1 MTPKTNSFLPEDYV
15 ERRVELRTNLICL
28 SLFGVV
34 LMGVAGAYLMTR
46 NERTE
51 VLKQQEKINLQYAEA
66 AQRLAQLEE
75 LRQQKRLLLRKAQIS
90 ATLVE
95 PVPRSNLLADLINRM
110 PDSLSLLDLE
120 LTSKKLAAPRVAP
133 DPKKSAMAN
142 KKKSRESQDSDE
154 PAPPPVPKYRVTMSI
169 VGVAPTDMQVAS
181 FMASLA
187 RSPLF
192 SEVDLLF
199 SEKKN
204 MGDTPMRRF
213 KVRTVLSNQVDV
225 RSLEPLIQPRSKQ
238 GSVFGTMLGQFQTQ
252 PGDSVVE
259 VPSAAVNE

>member
-1 MTPKTNSFLPEDYV
+1 MNASPNSFLPEDYV

-34 LMGVAGAYLMTR
+34 LLTVVGAYLVTR
-46 NERTE
+46 ADSNEAFER
-51 VLKQQEKINLQYAEA
+51 QRQINQKYTEA
-66 AQRLAQLEE
+66 AERLAQLEE
-75 LRQQKRLLLRKAQIS
+75 LRKQKRSLLRKAQVS

-110 PDSLSLLDLE
+110 PDSLSLLELD
-120 LTSKKLAAPRVAP
+120 LTSKKLAMAKAKA

-142 KKKSRESQDSDE
+142 KKKKKGSDE
-154 PAPPPVPKYRVTMSI
+154 PAPPPVPRYRVMLTI
-169 VGVAPTDMQVAS
+169 VGIAPTDMQVAA
-181 FMASLA
+181 FMAELA

-204 MGDTPMRRF
+204 MEEVSMRRF
-213 KVRTVLSNQVDV
+213 KVRAVLSNEADV
-225 RSLEPLIQPRSKQ
+225 RALDPLIKPRPQ
-238 GSVFGTMLGQFQTQ
+238 GGSVFGTMIGSLGDLSNE
-252 PGDSVVE
+252 PVAE
-259 VPSAAVNE
+259 VPAVTENE